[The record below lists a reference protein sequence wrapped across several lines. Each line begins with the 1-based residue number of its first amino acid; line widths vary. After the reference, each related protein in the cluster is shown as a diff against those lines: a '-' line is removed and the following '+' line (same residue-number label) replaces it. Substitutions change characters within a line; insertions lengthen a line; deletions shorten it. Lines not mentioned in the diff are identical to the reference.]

1 MTAIATDPPTSI
13 SSDLPHPSVGWWLVG
28 IAGMVF
34 VMVVIGA
41 LTRLTDSGLS
51 MVDWRPIT
59 GWLPPLTHDE
69 WQKAFDAYRQFP
81 EYAKINAGM
90 SLFEFQE
97 IFWLEFI
104 HRVWGRLI
112 GIAFA
117 LPMIYFFVRRMIPL
131 GFAPRIIGLF
141 LLGGAQGFM
150 GWYMVQS
157 GLIDRPDVSQ
167 YRLTAHLGLAFA
179 IYLALIWTALDILR
193 PRRPGLGTLS
203 VRLLGALALV
213 FLTAMSGGFVAGL
226 DAGLTYN
233 TFPLMDGQL
242 VPPGY
247 LVYEPAWKS
256 LFEDIP
262 TVQFNHRLLAT
273 ITGIAV
279 LIVCVKSLGAVETPA
294 ARRGLMWSNALVL
307 GQYALGIA
315 TLLSVVAI
323 PLATLHQATALA
335 LMTALVFSAHAV
347 RRG

>member
-1 MTAIATDPPTSI
+1 MTAIAADTRLDRQT
-13 SSDLPHPSVGWWLVG
+13 DLPHRAVGWWLLG

-59 GWLPPLTHDE
+59 GWLPPMSHEE

-90 SLFEFQE
+90 TLFEFQE

-112 GIAFA
+112 GVAFM
-117 LPMIYFFVRRMIPL
+117 LPLAWFLIRRMVPAAFIPRL
-131 GFAPRIIGLF
+131 IGL
-141 LLGGAQGFM
+141 LILGGAQGFM
-150 GWYMVQS
+150 GWYMVKS
-157 GLIDRPDVSQ
+157 GLVDRPDVSQ

-193 PRRPGLGTLS
+193 PRAAGLTADS
-203 VRLLGALALV
+203 RKLLWTLALV

-226 DAGLTYN
+226 DAGFTYN
-233 TFPLMDGQL
+233 TFPLMDGDL
-242 VPPGY
+242 IPEGY
-247 LVYEPAWKS
+247 LVHDPAWLS
-256 LFEDIP
+256 IFEDIT

-273 ITGIAV
+273 ITGIVV
-279 LIVCVKSLGAVETPA
+279 LFIALKVLGRTEDPS

-307 GQYALGIA
+307 AQYSLGIA
-315 TLLSVVAI
+315 TLLSVVAL

-335 LMTALVFSAHAV
+335 LLTALVFSAHAV
-347 RRG
+347 RHA

>member
-1 MTAIATDPPTSI
+1 MTAIATDFPTHETRT
-13 SSDLPHPSVGWWLVG
+13 LPHPAVGWWLVG

-34 VMVVIGA
+34 IMVVIGA

-59 GWLPPLTHDE
+59 GWLPPMTDE
-69 WQKAFDAYRQFP
+69 AWQKAFDAYRQFP
-81 EYAKINAGM
+81 EYQKINAGM
-90 SLFEFQE
+90 SLFEFKE

-117 LPMIYFFVRRMIPL
+117 LPMIFFFVRRMIPAA
-131 GFAPRIIGLF
+131 FAPRIIGLF

-150 GWYMVQS
+150 GWYMVMS
-157 GLIDRPDVSQ
+157 GLVDRPDVSQ
-167 YRLTAHLGLAFA
+167 YRLTAHLGLAFV
-179 IYLALIWTALDILR
+179 IYLALLWTAFDILR
-193 PRRPGLGTLS
+193 PRLPGLGQPS
-203 VRLLGALALV
+203 KRLLGVLALV

-226 DAGLTYN
+226 DAGFTYN
-233 TFPLMDGQL
+233 TFPMMDGQL

-247 LVYEPAWKS
+247 LVYDPAWKS

-273 ITGIAV
+273 VTGISV
-279 LIVCVKSLGAVETPA
+279 LYVGVKSLGLTVDPA

-307 GQYALGIA
+307 AQYTLGIA

-335 LMTALVFSAHAV
+335 LMTALLFSAHAV